1 LADDR
6 AGVGAWPYYGGMAPP
21 PPDRA
26 RDLLARPDFL
36 KLWLVGAF
44 ANAMRWLELLASG
57 LFAYQVTESAFAV
70 AAVVA
75 ARQLPQL
82 LFGALAGAIAE
93 AVNRRTILLVALIL
107 PAAISATI
115 AVLAVTEAL
124 QLWQIALANFAC
136 GTLWASEMSTRRRM
150 VGESAGADRVGQAI
164 ALDST
169 TSAGTRLAGPLLGGI
184 AFEWLGMA
192 SAYTLTAAVQALC
205 AVAVLTLAY
214 RQRTAPIALAQLPRD
229 IAEGLAFARTQP
241 DIMLVFAITVVMNAF
256 AFSYTGLVAPLGQG
270 EFGVSPALVGVLAA
284 AEPLGALL
292 GGVLLATG
300 RVRPDG
306 RRAFVG
312 GTFLFMVALLALAA
326 SPGFALAFA
335 ALALGGLGTAGFGN
349 MQSTL
354 VLTGAPPHLRSRL
367 MGVVT
372 VCIGTG
378 PLGVLVAG
386 ALAEA
391 VGTRTAIATMAGL
404 GIVLTAAAV
413 RRYRRP

>member
-1 LADDR
+1 
-6 AGVGAWPYYGGMAPP
+6 
-21 PPDRA
+21 
-26 RDLLARPDFL
+26 
-36 KLWLVGAF
+36 
-44 ANAMRWLELLASG
+44 
-57 LFAYQVTESAFAV
+57 
-70 AAVVA
+70 
-75 ARQLPQL
+75 
-82 LFGALAGAIAE
+82 
-93 AVNRRTILLVALIL
+93 
-107 PAAISATI
+107 
-115 AVLAVTEAL
+115 
-124 QLWQIALANFAC
+124 
-136 GTLWASEMSTRRRM
+136 
-150 VGESAGADRVGQAI
+150 
-164 ALDST
+164 
-169 TSAGTRLAGPLLGGI
+169 
-184 AFEWLGMA
+184 
-192 SAYTLTAAVQALC
+192 
-205 AVAVLTLAY
+205 
-214 RQRTAPIALAQLPRD
+214 
-229 IAEGLAFARTQP
+229 
-241 DIMLVFAITVVMNAF
+241 MLVFAITVVMNAF

-326 SPGFALAFA
+326 SPGFALASLAFA